1 MGRKDLCNCNEDN
14 EGNFRE
20 TSRMQQTVLIFLLVF
35 RKTRKIINFFC
46 AVSCT

>member
-1 MGRKDLCNCNEDN
+1 MGRKDLCNCNKDN

-20 TSRMQQTVLIFLLVF
+20 TSQMQQTVLIFLLVF
-35 RKTRKIINFFC
+35 RKIINFFC